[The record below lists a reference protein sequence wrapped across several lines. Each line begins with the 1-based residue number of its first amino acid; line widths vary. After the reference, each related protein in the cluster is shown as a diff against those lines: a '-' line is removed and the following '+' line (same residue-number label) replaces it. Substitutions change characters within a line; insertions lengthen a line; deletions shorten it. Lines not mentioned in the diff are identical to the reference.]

1 MRRVLIVDDSATM
14 RALYK
19 QTLSRLRDASLA
31 FAGDG
36 QEALERIPTIQPHL
50 MFLDV
55 NMPRMNGLETL
66 GEMRKRGFL
75 EGTRVVLV
83 STEGTDADI
92 DRGMAAGAS
101 AYVRKPFKM
110 SALGELVD
118 RFAPVNESVTVRVGE
133 GPQGQEDE
141 ERHG

>member
-19 QTLSRLRDASLA
+19 QTLSRLRQASLS
-31 FAGDG
+31 FASDG
-36 QEALERIPTIQPHL
+36 QEAIERIPSVQPHL

-66 GEMRKRGFL
+66 GEMKRLGML

-83 STEGTDADI
+83 STEGSDADI

-118 RFAPVNESVTVRVGE
+118 KLAPETVATESVTVRVAGA
-133 GPQGQEDE
+133 PQEDE
-141 ERHG
+141 SHG